1 MKKKFFTKKIIA
13 FLSSLGIAFSVL
25 PTPVF
30 TETVYAAVSET
41 TSLKN
46 IKTED
51 GIMIQMHMW
60 SFNNIRSKLPEIAT
74 SGFKAIQVSP
84 IQGCIQGNQWWAL
97 YQPTNQAIGNPL
109 GSRDDFK
116 ALCSEAEAYGID
128 IIVDVVMNHMANN
141 GAGKEDTWSSQV
153 VDEFK
158 NWNYYHHQGQNSDA
172 DYKDRMRT
180 TQGGIGMPD
189 LNTQNADVQQKAIN
203 FLNDCISAGAD
214 GFRFDAAK
222 HIETN
227 IGVDSGKWWAG
238 NYWTNVLGSLN
249 NKDKLFIY
257 GEVLDEANSDADN
270 MSAYA
275 TFMSVTDH
283 YYGQTLRN
291 AVTSYNFPAAQ
302 NWNISVSGDR
312 RVSYVENHDDY
323 EHNKSTSMSEQDRIF
338 AWAYLAARDNVTP
351 MYLSRR
357 TGSVGSIGT
366 SDWNNSQVKAINWF
380 HNAVAGQTEYL
391 RYPNGN
397 TCAQIDRGTIG
408 TAFINLGS
416 GFNLNQAAT
425 NLKNGTYTDKGG
437 SGQTYTVSNSKI
449 SGYVPGR
456 SIIVIYDGE
465 IVVTP
470 ANALS
475 YSPETPAAGENVT
488 ITYDASGTVL
498 KGSAVVNVKWGYD
511 NWKEAVTQSMTS
523 IGSNKWTITLT
534 VPSAATAKLDLAF
547 TNGNGTWDNNNS
559 SDYKIPVKEKTV
571 ETTNTAY
578 FDNSSSNWNT
588 VYAYLYDESG
598 STIKEVAPWPG
609 VAMTKQSGSL
619 YSYTLTSDW
628 KDARVIFNNGSS
640 LQIPAAKKEG
650 FSLTQ
655 NMIYKNGSWE
665 VYSGSETPA
674 TSYTAYFDN
683 TTYNWNTAYVYIY
696 DEKSTSTVQEVAP
709 WPGVPMTNNGNN
721 LYSYK
726 VTENWNNLRVI
737 FNNGSNAQIPL
748 SDQEGFTLT
757 SDMIYKN
764 GSWLSY
770 TGSENPVQ
778 ETVAYFDNASYNW
791 SQVFIYIYDE
801 KSSSSVQEVAP
812 WPGVAMTNESGNLF
826 SYEITKDWDN
836 LRVIFNNGSN
846 MQLPASDAEGYPISN
861 QSMILSNGNWTAK

>member
-1 MKKKFFTKKIIA
+1 MKKRFFTKKIIML
-13 FLSSLGIAFSVL
+13 LSSLGIAFSVM
-25 PTPVF
+25 PTPAF
-30 TETVYAAVSET
+30 NNAIYAAVTET
-41 TSLKN
+41 SSLKN
-46 IKTED
+46 LKTED
-51 GIMIQMHMW
+51 GLIIQMHMW
-60 SFNNIRSKLPEIAT
+60 SFNNIRSKLPELAA

-116 ALCSEAEAYGID
+116 ALCSEAEGYGID
-128 IIVDVVMNHMANN
+128 IIVDAVMNHMANN
-141 GAGKEDTWSSQV
+141 GDDKKDEWSYQV

-158 NWNYYHHQGQNSDA
+158 NWDYYHHLGQNSDP

-189 LNTQNADVQQKAIN
+189 LNTQHPDVQQKAIN

-214 GFRFDAAK
+214 GFRFDAVK

-227 IGVDSGKWWAG
+227 IGADSGKWWAG
-238 NYWTNVLGSLN
+238 NYWTNVLGNLK
-249 NKDKLFIY
+249 NKENLFIY
-257 GEVLDEANSDADN
+257 GEALDEANSDADN
-270 MSAYA
+270 ISGYA
-275 TFMSVTDH
+275 SFMSVTDH
-283 YYGQTLRN
+283 YYGETLRN
-291 AVTSYNFPAAQ
+291 AVTSYNFTAAQ

-357 TGSVGSIGT
+357 TGSVGSIG
-366 SDWNNSQVKAINWF
+366 SCEWNNSQVKAINWF
-380 HNAVAGQTEYL
+380 HNAMAGQTEYL

-397 TCAQIDRGTIG
+397 TCAQIDRGTSG
-408 TAFINLGS
+408 VAFINLGN
-416 GFNLNQAAT
+416 GFNLTQAAT

-449 SGYVPGR
+449 TGYVPGR
-456 SIIVIYDGE
+456 SIVVIYDGG
-465 IVVTP
+465 IIVTP
-470 ANALS
+470 TDALS
-475 YSPETPAAGENVT
+475 YSPEVPVASGNVT
-488 ITYDASGTVL
+488 VTYDASGTVL

-511 NWKEAVTQSMTS
+511 SWKGAVTQSMTPA
-523 IGSNKWTITLT
+523 GSNKWTITLT
-534 VPSAATAKLDLAF
+534 VPALATTQLDLAF
-547 TNGNGTWDNNNS
+547 TNGNGTWDNNNA
-559 SDYKIPVKEKTV
+559 SDYNIPIKEKTV
-571 ETTNTAY
+571 ESTNTAY

-598 STIKEVAPWPG
+598 TTVKEVAPWPG
-609 VAMTKQSGSL
+609 VAMTKQGNNL
-619 YSYTLTSDW
+619 YSYALTSDW

-640 LQIPAAKKEG
+640 LQIPDAKKPG
-650 FSLTQ
+650 FSLKQ

-665 VYSGSETPA
+665 VYSGNDNPA
-674 TSYTAYFDN
+674 TQHTAYFDN
-683 TTYNWNTAYVYIY
+683 TSYKWNTVYLYIY

-709 WPGVPMTNNGNN
+709 WPGVPMTHNGNN

-726 VTENWNNLRVI
+726 VTEDWDNLRVI
-737 FNNGSNAQIPL
+737 FNNGANAQMP
-748 SDQEGFTLT
+748 SSGQEGLTLT

-764 GSWLSY
+764 GSWITYSGTEIPTEEL
-770 TGSENPVQ
+770 
-778 ETVAYFDNASYNW
+778 VAYFNNASYNW
-791 SQVFIYIYDE
+791 NNVFIYIYDE
-801 KSSSSVQEVAP
+801 KSGSSVLEVAP
-812 WPGVAMTNESGNLF
+812 WPGVVMTNEGANLF
-826 SYEITKDWDN
+826 SYEITEDWDN

-846 MQLPASDAEGYPISN
+846 AQTPTSGQEGYPISN